1 MSDATKY
8 EAIRY
13 EQADGVATV
22 TLNRPD
28 VHNAMNQAMRRE
40 LLEVFTRLRGD
51 DAVRAVV
58 VTGAGEKAFS
68 AGADIHEMREQSPST
83 TVTLRTSWTSFSSR
97 PV

>member
-1 MSDATKY
+1 MSDATRY

-40 LLEVFTRLRGD
+40 LLEVFTHLRGD
-51 DAVRAVV
+51 DAAAAQLGDLVV
-58 VTGAGEKAFS
+58 SVTRLAQ
-68 AGADIHEMREQSPST
+68 D
-83 TVTLRTSWTSFSSR
+83 
-97 PV
+97 